1 MAWLE
6 EGNVDGFGRSWE
18 GGIETVR
25 RAAEAKAAQ
34 ATTTRALRIEA
45 MAMVGGTSMR
55 VCVRCARVHLT
66 AVDMS
71 FTQLGELT
79 TTFEVSVIRH
89 VPQGLCL
96 HVIDCPPHCSLF
108 SLYNI
113 FLPNM

>member
-34 ATTTRALRIEA
+34 ARTTRALRIEA
-45 MAMVGGTSMR
+45 MAMVGGTCMR

-71 FTQLGELT
+71 FTQLGVLT
-79 TTFEVSVIRH
+79 TTFEVSVVRH